1 MSLKPEVSLGMAAA
15 TATIVWAI
23 YDHNMPSPVD
33 TRSNPAGNPAVD
45 SQRRVASWTAAGA
58 VAGISLLAKDP
69 TIFIVGGAMV
79 IALDW
84 THRHANVVDNTTNS
98 VPTAPT
104 VTGNPGASVLN
115 S

>member
-1 MSLKPEVSLGMAAA
+1 MALKPEVSLGMAAA

-23 YDHNMPSPVD
+23 YDHNMPKAVD
-33 TRSNPAGNPAVD
+33 TRASASNNPAVD
-45 SQRRVASWTAAGA
+45 SQRRVASVTAAGV

-69 TIFIVGGAMV
+69 TIFIVGGSMV

-84 THRHANVVDNTTNS
+84 THRHANVVDSTTNK
-98 VPTAPT
+98 VPQPPQ
-104 VTGNPGASVLN
+104 VVGNPGASVLN